1 MIPPNSAF
9 HPIEFSLSLFVTLNS
24 SLSKIGNF
32 TFSNYFDLEVLQL
45 SQALS
50 GKARRKKLLSPK
62 GIDVRPIME
71 VVKGAAFGI
80 LQAVGFPKRKIE
92 GIASTKYD
100 CPYCKI

>member
-24 SLSKIGNF
+24 SLSKI
-32 TFSNYFDLEVLQL
+32 VLQL

-80 LQAVGFPKRKIE
+80 LQAIKNARETDRMSLLRAISFYFLCLVFTFFH
-92 GIASTKYD
+92 SFFFF
-100 CPYCKI
+100 

>member
-80 LQAVGFPKRKIE
+80 LQVVPMSMVYVQSVDAV
-92 GIASTKYD
+92 
-100 CPYCKI
+100 